1 MKNGF
6 YTASYQYG
14 ETIFVVNLIIEGCS
28 YSIEKTTKNGTVWAS
43 REILGFNEF
52 LRSLPY
58 WGVKF
63 SDFKEVA

>member
-14 ETIFVVNLIIEGCS
+14 GMTFVVNLIVEDCS
-28 YSIEKTTKNGTVWAS
+28 YSIEKTTENGTVWAS
-43 REILGFNEF
+43 REIIGFNEF